1 MYILQ
6 RLNKNPE
13 NITKLISQIQY
24 RTKKNNDDQHKFNT
38 CTVAVSRV
46 MFFLLDICL
55 PMFCFTPFSSI
66 ITVGGIAWKKPTTN
80 PSLLWDGTRECTFTS
95 HEEQKNFFGQSW
107 HLISVFSSKHIWQ
120 WSGEGRLSRLRRAS
134 SSRFLLLSQLDEKS
148 TILVSQFLDGLF
160 VEPRNS
166 LNLAKA
172 ASRLSVEQYWY
183 LC

>member
-1 MYILQ
+1 MQNLNLISINIISEFLYCFYLVFILYYWQKANYEFPLINKWGVLLFQRLYVKQ

-24 RTKKNNDDQHKFNT
+24 WTKKNNDGQHKFNT
-38 CTVAVSRV
+38 CTVAVFRV

-66 ITVGGIAWKKPTTN
+66 ITVGGIAWKKLSTN
-80 PSLLWDGTRECTFTS
+80 LSLLWNGKRECTFTS

-120 WSGEGRLSRLRRAS
+120 WSGEGRLKIK
-134 SSRFLLLSQLDEKS
+134 KS
-148 TILVSQFLDGLF
+148 F
-160 VEPRNS
+160 
-166 LNLAKA
+166 
-172 ASRLSVEQYWY
+172 
-183 LC
+183 